1 MGKTADPETQ
11 NRAKELRKK
20 LRHHNYRYFVLDSP
34 EISDAEYDRMMQE
47 LIDLE
52 TRYPDLATDDSPTL
66 RVGSPPLEK
75 FDTITHAVPML
86 SLDKGFDT
94 PDIEAFDQRVKR
106 GLKIGKD
113 VYYTVEPKVDGVAVS
128 LVYRN
133 GRLETGATR
142 GDGSTGEVIT
152 PNIKTIPHIPL
163 VLNRS
168 GDVPYPRLLEVRG
181 EVYMDTA
188 DFKRLNQWRA
198 EQGFPLFANPRNAS
212 AGALRQLD
220 SAITANRP
228 LKMFAYGTGR
238 VEGIHAE
245 THAEMLDIL
254 EKLGFRINPLVRCR
268 LPVSG
273 VIDYYHEIDAKRKDL
288 AYEIDGIVVKVD
300 RYAYHEQLG
309 TTSRSPRW
317 AIAIK
322 FKASQERTRVK
333 DIAVQ
338 VGRTGALTP
347 VAKLEPV
354 NIGGVT
360 VSRASLHNEDEVKNK
375 DVRIGDLVFVQRAGD
390 VIPEVVTVVTSERN
404 GSEVA
409 FEMPDRC
416 PVCGEDAVRLSGEA
430 ATRCINNACPAQLK
444 GNIEHFA
451 SKPAFDIDGLGKKLI
466 DQLVEKQL
474 VRSVADI
481 FRLDKETLKGLERM
495 AEKSAQNLVNA
506 IEASKKIPFSKFLYA
521 LGIEHVGFYIARL
534 LAGHFEDIDDL
545 AQASKEELAAIE
557 GIGPVV
563 AQSIAEFFR
572 RQQNRD
578 TISALKELGVEIVSE
593 KARSEKS
600 AEGLADATFVL
611 TGTFSGMTRKA
622 AAEKIEA
629 AGGRV
634 TGSVS
639 RKTDYVVAGQN
650 PGSKLEQARRHGVT
664 VLDESQLLQ
673 LLAGAGVAT

>member
-1 MGKTADPETQ
+1 MGPGIDTETKQ
-11 NRAKELRKK
+11 RAEYLRAR

-47 LIDLE
+47 LIDIE
-52 TRYPDLATDDSPTL
+52 TRYPELATDDSPTV
-66 RVGSPPLEK
+66 RVGSPPLDK

-86 SLDKGFDT
+86 SLDKGFS
-94 PDIEAFDQRVKR
+94 PSDIEAFDQRVRR
-106 GLKIGKD
+106 GLKIDGG

-163 VLNRS
+163 VLHAADD
-168 GDVPYPRLLEVRG
+168 GAYPPLLEVRG

-198 EQGFPLFANPRNAS
+198 GQGLSLFANPRNAS

-220 SAITANRP
+220 SSITANRP
-228 LKMFAYGTGR
+228 LKMFAYGIGR
-238 VEGIHAE
+238 VEGIDLNS
-245 THAEMLDIL
+245 HAEMLDSL
-254 EKLGFRINPLVRCR
+254 QKLGFRINPLVRYR
-268 LPVSG
+268 LPVSE
-273 VIDYYHEIDAKRKDL
+273 VIDYYHEIDARRQDL
-288 AYEIDGIVVKVD
+288 PYEIDGIVVKVD
-300 RYAYHEQLG
+300 RYAYHDHLG

-322 FKASQERTRVK
+322 FKATQERTRVK

-354 NIGGVT
+354 SIGGVT

-375 DVRIGDLVFVQRAGD
+375 DVRIGDMVFVQRAGD
-390 VIPEVVTVVTSERN
+390 VIPEVVKVVTSERD
-404 GSEVA
+404 GSEIP
-409 FEMPDRC
+409 FEMPHRC

-444 GNIEHFA
+444 GNVEHFA
-451 SKPAFDIDGLGKKLI
+451 SKPAFDIDGLGEKLI
-466 DQLVEKQL
+466 DQLVEKGL
-474 VRSVADI
+474 VTSVADI
-481 FRLDKETLKGLERM
+481 FRMDRETLAGLERM
-495 AEKSAQNLVNA
+495 AEKSAQNLIHA

-521 LGIEHVGFYIARL
+521 LGIEHVGQYIARV
-534 LAGHFEDIDDL
+534 LAANYEDIDAL
-545 AQASKEELAAIE
+545 AQASAAQLEAIE

-563 AQSIAEFFR
+563 AQSIAAFFNR
-572 RQQNRD
+572 RQNRE
-578 TISALKELGVEIVSE
+578 TIAALQQLGVEIVSE
-593 KARSEKS
+593 KPSGEQGASP
-600 AEGLADATFVL
+600 LANAAFVL
-611 TGTFSGMTRKA
+611 TGTLSSMTRKQ

-629 AGGRV
+629 AGGKV

-639 RKTDYVVAGQN
+639 GKTDYVVAGEN
-650 PGSKLEQARRHGVT
+650 PGSKLDQARRHGVT
-664 VLDESQLLQ
+664 VLDESQLAQ
-673 LLAGAGVAT
+673 LLDEAGGGP